1 MTCEECKQ
9 NFWPFNPEVPVFNR
23 QKLGYDRPF
32 CEACPNYPPDKE
44 TVVYADMQWSDRQE
58 RVMQQHSARMNYHE
72 NRINE
77 LGELLNERTNTRS
90 NKYK

>member
-44 TVVYADMQWSDRQE
+44 TVVYADMQWTPRQWDRVRQLE
-58 RVMQQHSARMNYHE
+58 GSVRYLQQKYQ
-72 NRINE
+72 
-77 LGELLNERTNTRS
+77 ELLNERKQS
-90 NKYK
+90 GKLFIQKS